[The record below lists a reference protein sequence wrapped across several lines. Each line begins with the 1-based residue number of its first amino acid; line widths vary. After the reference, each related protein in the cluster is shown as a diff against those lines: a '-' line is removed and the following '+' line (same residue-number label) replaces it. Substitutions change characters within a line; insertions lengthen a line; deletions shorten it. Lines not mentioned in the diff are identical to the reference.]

1 MTYKSIMGVI
11 PSIQTTSLVS
21 ENLKALDK
29 KKVNTKDILGL
40 GIKNIVGTS
49 LIKTEADLISTL

>member
-11 PSIQTTSLVS
+11 PSIQATSLVS
-21 ENLKALDK
+21 ENLKVATK
-29 KKVNTKDILGL
+29 KKSTKEILGL

>member
-11 PSIQTTSLVS
+11 PSIQATSLVS

>member
-1 MTYKSIMGVI
+1 MTYKTIMGVI
-11 PSIQTTSLVS
+11 PSIQATSLVS